1 MQQKEILSNIQN
13 YTAMDLAKF
22 IRVGIIT
29 IDDLMETSQFRPEL
43 RKEIARIM
51 NNGLDLTDT
60 KSETPASQKE
70 QNIAFE
76 EVPDLGESKKSE
88 SPFPFSIFQ
97 EEKAAP
103 VEPTSQPIEN
113 PTATT
118 RPANNATQSN
128 IWNEMYGKKPEQQII
143 EAAHKKGNT
152 SDTVTKLIMDFYRN
166 GKISKDVI
174 ITLIRNDNNIFTMDV
189 IKDLCLTYNVLT
201 PDDLHSAGI
210 TDDFITAMVRNVH
223 GFDVEDITNP
233 FEISRQCSEVYFW
246 GIPASGKSCV
256 IGALLSVLRQG
267 NLGLWRPLPCTG
279 KTYMEDLAEQYK
291 ENQVVG
297 LIAGT
302 SVNST
307 YEMAFNISR
316 DPKTQYPVPQ
326 IVSQENNTQIH
337 PFTFID
343 LAGGLLELMGKYDK
357 LENMTDQQIESLDK
371 VTNLIIGQRK
381 RNRKMHCFVI
391 EYNEAQSNLGENE
404 IAMHKQK
411 EQDRLLMQAFNYIKN
426 TDIFNGE
433 TDIIYVIVTKADRTH
448 LHGPEVNNKIEKF
461 VKEGHYANFY
471 AILQNICKT
480 NGINGG
486 VVPIVPFSIGD
497 VKMQSLCKF
506 NPTPAERFM
515 ERIIQRSFSFD
526 ESKKGKIIGGLRNE

>member
-256 IGALLSVLRQG
+256 IGALLSVPVKAIWDFGDHSPAQG
-267 NLGLWRPLPCTG
+267 KPIW
-279 KTYMEDLAEQYK
+279 KTWQ
-291 ENQVVG
+291 
-297 LIAGT
+297 
-302 SVNST
+302 
-307 YEMAFNISR
+307 
-316 DPKTQYPVPQ
+316 
-326 IVSQENNTQIH
+326 NNT
-337 PFTFID
+337 
-343 LAGGLLELMGKYDK
+343 
-357 LENMTDQQIESLDK
+357 
-371 VTNLIIGQRK
+371 K
-381 RNRKMHCFVI
+381 RTRW
-391 EYNEAQSNLGENE
+391 
-404 IAMHKQK
+404 
-411 EQDRLLMQAFNYIKN
+411 
-426 TDIFNGE
+426 
-433 TDIIYVIVTKADRTH
+433 
-448 LHGPEVNNKIEKF
+448 
-461 VKEGHYANFY
+461 
-471 AILQNICKT
+471 
-480 NGINGG
+480 
-486 VVPIVPFSIGD
+486 
-497 VKMQSLCKF
+497 
-506 NPTPAERFM
+506 
-515 ERIIQRSFSFD
+515 
-526 ESKKGKIIGGLRNE
+526 